1 MTEPIRQTREM
12 GQTGR
17 RGNAR
22 APSAGPSLPSS
33 PFLRSTH
40 AAARPIEAERSRENE
55 INCLA
60 QSTALPLSLCPF
72 PLLLLEWSGASEGPA
87 LWDKSYGF
95 SVKLFWVLGAAR
107 ASSPSLL
114 SSNPQFTPQQQPRA
128 IVPNSPAFMPQSHR
142 KSHRPWWRR
151 RRRESER

>member
-40 AAARPIEAERSRENE
+40 AAARPIEAGRSRENE

-60 QSTALPLSLCPF
+60 QSTALPLFLCALSLSCCS
-72 PLLLLEWSGASEGPA
+72 SGVGRAREGLA

-142 KSHRPWWRR
+142 KSHRPRR
-151 RRRESER
+151 LASER

>member
-60 QSTALPLSLCPF
+60 QSTALPPSVPF
-72 PLLLLEWSGASEGPA
+72 PSLVARVERAREGLA

-107 ASSPSLL
+107 ESSPSLL

-151 RRRESER
+151 RRRASER